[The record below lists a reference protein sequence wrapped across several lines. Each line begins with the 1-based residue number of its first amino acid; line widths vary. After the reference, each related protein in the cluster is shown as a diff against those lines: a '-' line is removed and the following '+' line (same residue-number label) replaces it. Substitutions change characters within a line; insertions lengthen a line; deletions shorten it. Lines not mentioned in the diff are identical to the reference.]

1 VAAKVGCHA
10 ETLRLWLR
18 DAECDDGPA
27 HEEQA
32 RIKGNWPAG
41 TAFCRARRSATLRR

>member
-32 RIKGNWPAG
+32 RIKGNRWGGRPSG
-41 TAFCRARRSATLRR
+41 GIDVPEWVC